1 MIFCKNSFKRPLII
15 VFIVELQKKCKSI
28 THTEPIFVTKYK
40 NQWQG
45 PVFQKEFIYSI

>member
-15 VFIVELQKKCKSI
+15 VFIVELQKKCQSI
-28 THTEPIFVTKYK
+28 MNSDPIFVCKYK

-45 PVFQKEFIYSI
+45 LGFQKEFIYSI